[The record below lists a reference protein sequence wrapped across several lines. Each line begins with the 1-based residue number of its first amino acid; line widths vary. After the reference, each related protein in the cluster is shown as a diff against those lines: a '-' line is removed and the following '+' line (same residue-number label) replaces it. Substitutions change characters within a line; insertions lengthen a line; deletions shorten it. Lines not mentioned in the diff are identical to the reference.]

1 MNINNKLEKQLAQML
16 MMQQNNLPRKK
27 SKDDD
32 DSVVKKKI
40 NIMKDE
46 SKWLDNNLIRWK
58 WKFRW

>member
-16 MMQQNNLPRKK
+16 MMQQNNVPRKK
-27 SKDDD
+27 SKDYD

-46 SKWLDNNLIRWK
+46 SK
-58 WKFRW
+58 